1 MEPLD
6 TDLEYTPRAPRQSTP
21 ASRLGVMFIFPLL
34 GFLLIL
40 AFIGSAVFQW
50 NISEQLV
57 DGLVTL
63 LLVLFIAFIATI
75 FWALAPRTNQS

>member
-6 TDLEYTPRAPRQSTP
+6 TDLEYTPRQPRQSSP

-40 AFIGSAVFQW
+40 IFIGSAVFQW
-50 NISEQLV
+50 NLSDLV

-63 LLVLFIAFIATI
+63 LLVLFIAFIAMM

>member
-40 AFIGSAVFQW
+40 IFIGSAVFQW
-50 NISEQLV
+50 DLSNLV

-63 LLVLFIAFIATI
+63 LLVLFIAFIALM
-75 FWALAPRTNQS
+75 FWALAPRTEQS

>member
-40 AFIGSAVFQW
+40 IFIGSAVFQW
-50 NISEQLV
+50 NLSDLV